1 MKKGFLVMIA
11 LTLLLA
17 IGFPQE
23 ADARRGGGFK
33 SPKQSFTQTPK
44 KSDNVSKTT
53 TDSKTGGATAGTAA
67 KTGGFL
73 GGGGGLMKGMMLG
86 GLAGLM
92 FGSMFGNMGAMGQ
105 FLGLMVNLL
114 AIFAV
119 IMLIRVAFVY
129 LRSKKDQRPDQ
140 RRPY

>member
-23 ADARRGGGFK
+23 ADARRGGFK

-44 KSDNVSKTT
+44 KSDNVSQTTTGSKTT
-53 TDSKTGGATAGTAA
+53 GATAGTAA
-67 KTGGFL
+67 KTGGLF
-73 GGGGGLMKGMMLG
+73 GGSGFMKGMMLG
-86 GLAGLM
+86 GLAGML
-92 FGSMFGNMGAMGQ
+92 FGGLFGGMGAFGEI
-105 FLGLMVNLL
+105 LGLMVNLL

-129 LRSKKDQRPDQ
+129 LRSKKDQRPNQ
-140 RRPY
+140 RPQ

>member
-23 ADARRGGGFK
+23 ADARRGGFK

-44 KSDNVSKTT
+44 KTDNVSKTT
-53 TDSKTGGATAGTAA
+53 TGSTTGGATAGTAA
-67 KTGGFL
+67 KTGGLF
-73 GGGGGLMKGMMLG
+73 GGSGFMKGMVAG
-86 GLAGLM
+86 GLAGLL
-92 FGSMFGNMGAMGQ
+92 FGSMFGGMGAMGEI
-105 FLGLMVNLL
+105 FGLLINLL

-129 LRSKKDQRPDQ
+129 LRSKKEQRPDP
-140 RRPY
+140 RRPQ